1 MLTGRPDGLQ
11 GIAFRASQGF
21 VALFFGRAGGGGK
34 VGFNISW

>member
-21 VALFFGRAGGGGK
+21 VALFFWEGGGGGEGW
-34 VGFNISW
+34 V